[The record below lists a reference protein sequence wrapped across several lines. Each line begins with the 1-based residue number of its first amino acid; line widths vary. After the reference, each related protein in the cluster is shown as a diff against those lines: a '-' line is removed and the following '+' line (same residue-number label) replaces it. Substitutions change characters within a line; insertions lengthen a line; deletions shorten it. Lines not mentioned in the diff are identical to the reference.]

1 MSDFTKSGKKPGQS
15 SAATAETE
23 RRSGNR
29 HSFTAS
35 AEVVDL
41 GSGARFSTRMTD
53 LSDGGCFVD
62 TMVPFPVGSKVHVK
76 VHQGKNEFET
86 GGTVVYSQY
95 GLGMGVAFENVDP
108 ERRKALDRW
117 IQELSGELHSEHDLT
132 RSLAPVNNKNPGSDN
147 SRLVRL
153 VQLMITKG
161 ILTEAE
167 GSSVLHDPL
176 L

>member
-1 MSDFTKSGKKPGQS
+1 MSDFIKSGKKPGQS
-15 SAATAETE
+15 SGATAETE

-62 TMVPFPVGSKVHVK
+62 TMVPFPVGSKVNVK

-117 IQELSGELHSEHDLT
+117 IQELSGELRTEHQDLH
-132 RSLAPVNNKNPGSDN
+132 RSLAPVSQGIGNDNP
-147 SRLVRL
+147 RLARL
-153 VQLMITKG
+153 IQLMVTKG

-167 GSSVLHDPL
+167 GAAVLHDPL